1 LRTFRAALAYLD
13 QYANYE
19 LNRTVRYVPETFN
32 LSRIEQL
39 LDRLGNPH
47 RAFKVVHVA
56 GTKGKGST
64 CRMIESVLSAAGYRT
79 GLYTSPHLHT
89 FRERIQ
95 VGRGRATWGVNG
107 MALGTGGA
115 TSDTGGMAPGTG
127 GVTPPLLIERDEV
140 AALVDE
146 LEPHIVA
153 VPGLTYFEIVTAM
166 GFLYFA
172 RQQVE
177 IAVVEVGLGGRLDA
191 TNIVTPQVSVITSLS
206 YDHTAWLGDTL
217 SQIASEKAG
226 IIKPGIPVVSAPQQP
241 EALDVIEHTCAGKK
255 SPLVLVGRD
264 WLYAPGRIEQDGQWF
279 ARVRPGWYSS
289 FLPLP
294 EFYWLPLLGRHQI
307 VNATVALAALDV
319 LGSQRWTISP
329 VARER
334 GLREVRW
341 PARIEVLSREPLVVI
356 DGAHNGESAQ
366 RLHAALQEWFPDRKW
381 TLVFGAS
388 SDKDLAGMLDVWVPM
403 SSRVVLTRAH
413 GRRAADVERL
423 SELAAERGAQVEVAD
438 SVAQSLDLAL
448 LNAHQQS
455 GVIITGSLF
464 VAAEAEE
471 AWAERVGAPPFETDS

>member
-1 LRTFRAALAYLD
+1 MRTYHEALTYLD

-19 LNRTVRYVPETFN
+19 LNRSVPYSPETFN

-47 RAFKVVHVA
+47 RTFKVVHVA

-95 VGRGRATWGVNG
+95 VGA
-107 MALGTGGA
+107 
-115 TSDTGGMAPGTG
+115 G
-127 GVTPPLLIERDEV
+127 GVTPPRLIERDTV

-146 LEPHIVA
+146 LEPHVVA

-172 RQQVE
+172 RQHVE
-177 IAVVEVGLGGRLDA
+177 MAVVEVGLGGRLDA

-206 YDHTAWLGDTL
+206 YDHTAWLGNTL
-217 SQIASEKAG
+217 AQIAFEKAG
-226 IIKPGIPVVSAPQQP
+226 IIKPGVPAVSAPQPP
-241 EALDVIEHTCAGKK
+241 EALEVIERTCAERK
-255 SPLVLVGRD
+255 SPLVLVSRD

-279 ARVRPGWYSS
+279 ARLRPDWYKS
-289 FLPLP
+289 FLPQP
-294 EFYWLPLLGRHQI
+294 EFYWIPLLGRHQI
-307 VNATVALAALDV
+307 VNATVALAALGV
-319 LGSQRWTISP
+319 LRSQRWTISP
-329 VARER
+329 PAMER

-341 PARIEVLSREPLVVI
+341 LARMELLSREPLVVV

-366 RLHAALQEWFPDRKW
+366 RLQAALQEWFPDRKW
-381 TLVFGAS
+381 ALVFGAS
-388 SDKDLAGMLDVWVPM
+388 SDKDLAGMLDALVPI
-403 SSRVVLTRAH
+403 SSRVILTRAH
-413 GRRAADVERL
+413 SRRAADVERL
-423 SELAAERGAQVEVAD
+423 SELAAARGARGAQVEIAD
-438 SVAQSLDLAL
+438 SVTQSLDLAL
-448 LNAHQQS
+448 RDADEQS

-471 AWAERVGAPPFETDS
+471 AWAARVGAPPFETDY

>member
-1 LRTFRAALAYLD
+1 MRTFREALTYLD

-19 LNRTVRYVPETFN
+19 LNRSVQYAPETFN
-32 LSRIEQL
+32 LLRIEQL

-89 FRERIQ
+89 FCERIQ
-95 VGRGRATWGVNG
+95 VGRG
-107 MALGTGGA
+107 
-115 TSDTGGMAPGTG
+115 
-127 GVTPPLLIERDEV
+127 GVTPPHLIERDEV

-146 LEPHIVA
+146 LEPHMVA

-191 TNIVTPQVSVITSLS
+191 TNIVTPKVSVITSLS

-217 SQIASEKAG
+217 SQIAFEKAG
-226 IIKPGIPVVSAPQQP
+226 IIKPGLPAVSAPQQP
-241 EALDVIEHTCAGKK
+241 EALDVIEHTCAEKK

-279 ARVRPGWYSS
+279 ARVRPDWYSS

-319 LGSQRWTISP
+319 LGSQRLTISP
-329 VARER
+329 AAREQ
-334 GLREVRW
+334 GLREARW

-366 RLHAALQEWFPDRKW
+366 RLQAALQEWFPDRKW

-388 SDKDLAGMLDVWVPM
+388 SDKDLVGMLDALVPM
-403 SSRVVLTRAH
+403 SYRVVLTRAH
-413 GRRAADVERL
+413 SRRAADVERL
-423 SELAAERGAQVEVAD
+423 SELATERGAQVEVAD
-438 SVAQSLDLAL
+438 SVTQSLDLAL
-448 LNAHQQS
+448 RDAHEQS
-455 GVIITGSLF
+455 GVIVAGSLF

>member
-1 LRTFRAALAYLD
+1 MRTYREALTYLD

-19 LNRTVRYVPETFN
+19 LDRSVRYAPETFN
-32 LSRIEQL
+32 LLRIEQL

-64 CRMIESVLSAAGYRT
+64 CRMIESVLSAANYRT

-95 VGRGRATWGVNG
+95 VGRGGV
-107 MALGTGGA
+107 
-115 TSDTGGMAPGTG
+115 SPS
-127 GVTPPLLIERDEV
+127 VLISRDEA

-146 LEPHIVA
+146 LDPHIAA

-172 RQQVE
+172 RQQME

-191 TNIVTPQVSVITSLS
+191 TNIVTPQVSVVTSLS
-206 YDHTAWLGDTL
+206 YEHTAWLGSTL
-217 SQIASEKAG
+217 AQIAFEKAG
-226 IIKPGIPVVSAPQQP
+226 IIKPGIPAVSAPQQP
-241 EALDVIEHTCAGKK
+241 EALDVIEHACAERK
-255 SPLVLVGRD
+255 SSLVLVGRD

-279 ARVRPGWYSS
+279 ARVRPDWYSS
-289 FLPLP
+289 FLPQP
-294 EFYWLPLLGRHQI
+294 EFYWLSLLGRHQI

-319 LGSQRWTISP
+319 LGSQHLTISP
-329 VARER
+329 AAVEQ

-341 PARIEVLSREPLVVI
+341 PARIEVLSREPLVVT

-366 RLHAALQEWFPDRKW
+366 RLQAALQEWFPDRKW
-381 TLVFGAS
+381 ALVFGAS
-388 SDKDLAGMLDVWVPM
+388 SDKDLAGMLDALVPM
-403 SSRVVLTRAH
+403 SPRVVVTRAH
-413 GRRAADVERL
+413 SRRAADVGRL
-423 SELAAERGAQVEVAD
+423 SELAAGRGAQVEIAD
-438 SVAQSLDLAL
+438 SVAQSLNLAL
-448 LNAHQQS
+448 RDANGQS
-455 GVIITGSLF
+455 GVIVTGSLF

-471 AWAERVGAPPFETDS
+471 AWAERVGAPPFETDD